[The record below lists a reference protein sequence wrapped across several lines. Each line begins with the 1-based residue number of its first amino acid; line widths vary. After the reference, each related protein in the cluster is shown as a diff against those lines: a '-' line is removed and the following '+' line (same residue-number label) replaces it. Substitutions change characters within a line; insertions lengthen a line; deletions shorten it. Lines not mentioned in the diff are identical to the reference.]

1 MTYKKISFE
10 IKDINVGKVA
20 YIGFG
25 LNNDRS
31 MNTLDIETMT
41 ELAEIVEELHKKAS
55 ELKGAIFYSHKEN
68 CFIAG
73 ADINLI
79 SAFTT
84 ESEAADKAEQGQNI
98 YNRIEDLTIPTVVCV
113 DGICLGGGLELSLA
127 CNVIIASN
135 SPKTS
140 IGLPEVKLGF
150 IPGFGGTYRLPRKV
164 GLPNALD
171 MILTGKAL
179 RADKAKKIGL
189 VAEVYPKENLLEM
202 APKFLGKS
210 STHHTISESFKE
222 LATENFV
229 TRKIIFQ
236 KVRESVLKKT
246 NGFYQAPLKILD
258 VMDSGMMKGRT
269 SYLASEAQA
278 FGELA
283 ISEQSKNLQH
293 IYFMSEAVKKYNG
306 PKSTK
311 EVLPLQRGAALGAG
325 TMGGGIA
332 WLMAEANMHPIMKD
346 LSTDALNLGLKQSSQ
361 NFSGALKRKK
371 LSRDEFERKQR
382 SITAQLDYSGFKK
395 IDLVVE
401 AVVENMDI
409 KKKVFAEVEKQVS
422 EKCLLTSNTSSLSV
436 QEMSKALEHPERFA
450 GLHFFN
456 PVHLMP
462 LVEIILHDKVAPE
475 TVEALY
481 KWVLK
486 VKKTPVI
493 VKDGPGFLVNRI
505 LMPYLNEAGF
515 LLEEGVSVKDLDQ
528 AALNFGMPMGPCRLL
543 DEVGIDVGVKVAK
556 VMYEGL
562 GERAHP
568 SKFSTKL
575 LDKNFLGKKNYKGFY
590 LYDEKGKVTGA
601 NTEVDPLLPD
611 TKKKMSET
619 EIQLRLFLPMIN
631 EAAAILEDGIVN
643 TAADVDL
650 GLIFGIGFP
659 PFRGGLLRYADT
671 EGLDKIHDALVKFS
685 ETVSADRYKPSTYLT
700 SLVQNKMT
708 FYEKAR

>member
-1 MTYKKISFE
+1 MSYQKISFE
-10 IKDINVGKVA
+10 VKDKVA

-25 LNNDRS
+25 YKSTRS
-31 MNTLDIETMT
+31 MTTLDMETMD
-41 ELAEIVEELHKKAS
+41 ELQRIVEDLHAKS
-55 ELKGAIFYSHKEN
+55 NDLTGAIFFSHKEN
-68 CFIAG
+68 CFLAG

-79 SAFTT
+79 SSLST
-84 ESEAADKAEQGQNI
+84 ESEAADKSEQGQTI
-98 YNRIEDLTIPTVVCV
+98 FNRIEDLSIPTVVCV
-113 DGICLGGGLELSLA
+113 DGVCLGGGLELSLS
-127 CNVIIASN
+127 CKTIIASN
-135 SPKTS
+135 SSKTQL
-140 IGLPEVKLGF
+140 GLPEVKLGI
-150 IPGFGGTYRLPRKV
+150 IPGFGGTYRLPRKI

-171 MILTGKAL
+171 MILTGKTL
-179 RADKAKKIGL
+179 RADKARRLGL
-189 VAEVYPKENLLEM
+189 VAEVYPKENLLAM
-202 APKFLGKS
+202 APKFFAKKEV
-210 STHHTISESFKE
+210 HHTLKESVKE

-269 SYLASEAQA
+269 SYLAAEAQA

-311 EVLPLQRGAALGAG
+311 PLPELHRGAALGAG

-332 WLMAEANMHPIMKD
+332 WLMADAGMHPIMKD
-346 LSTDALNLGLKQSSQ
+346 LTTEALNLGLKQSSQ
-361 NFSGALKRKK
+361 NFAGALKRKK
-371 LSRDEFERKQR
+371 ISPDEFERKQR

-395 IDLVVE
+395 VDLVIE

-409 KKKVFAEVEKQVS
+409 KKKVFAETEKNVHR
-422 EKCLLTSNTSSLSV
+422 ECLLTSNTSSLSV
-436 QEMSKALEHPERFA
+436 AEMSTALEFPDRFA

-462 LVEIILHDKVAPE
+462 LVEIIVHDKVSPE

-481 KWVLK
+481 KWVLR
-486 VKKTPVI
+486 VKKTPVV

-515 LLEEGVSVKDLDQ
+515 LLEEGVSIKDIDT

-543 DEVGIDVGVKVAK
+543 DEVGIDVAVKVAK
-556 VMYEGL
+556 VMYDGL

-568 SKFSTKL
+568 SKFSSKL
-575 LDKNFLGKKNYKGFY
+575 VEKNFLGKKNAKGFY
-590 LYDEKGKVTGA
+590 LYDEKGKVSGP
-601 NTEVDPLLPD
+601 NLEVEELLPS

-619 EIQLRLFLPMIN
+619 DLQMRLFLPMIN
-631 EAAAILEDGIVN
+631 EAAAILKDGIVQ
-643 TAADVDL
+643 TASEVDL

-659 PFRGGLLRYADT
+659 PFRGGLLRYADS
-671 EGLDKIHDALVKFS
+671 EGLDKILAALKNFS
-685 ETVSADRYKPSTYLT
+685 ETVDKDRYHPSDYLVDLVESKT
-700 SLVQNKMT
+700 S
-708 FYEKAR
+708 FYEKTR

>member
-1 MTYKKISFE
+1 MANKKISLE
-10 IKDINVGKVA
+10 YKNKIA
-20 YIGFG
+20 YVGFG
-25 LNNDRS
+25 FNSTKS
-31 MNTLDIETMT
+31 MTTLDVDTMM
-41 ELAEIVEELHKKAS
+41 ELQEIVEELHTKTS
-55 ELKGAIFYSHKEN
+55 ELTGVIFFSHKEN
-68 CFIAG
+68 CFLAG

-79 SAFTT
+79 AGMKT
-84 ESEAADKAEQGQNI
+84 ESDAADGAERGQTL
-98 YNRIEDLTIPTVVCV
+98 YNRIEDLPLPTVVCV

-127 CNVIIASN
+127 CKTIIASN

-140 IGLPEVKLGF
+140 LGLPEVKLGI
-150 IPGFGGTYRLPRKV
+150 IPGFGGTYRLPRKI

-171 MILTGKAL
+171 MILTGKTL
-179 RADKAKKIGL
+179 RADKAKKLGL
-189 VAEVYPKENLLEM
+189 VAEVYPRENLLAM
-202 APKFLGKS
+202 APQFFNRKVA
-210 STHHTISESFKE
+210 THTLAESMKE

-283 ISEQSKNLQH
+283 TSEQSKNLQH
-293 IYFMSEAVKKYNG
+293 IYFMSEAVKKYSG
-306 PKSTK
+306 PKGTK
-311 EVLPLQRGAALGAG
+311 ELPVLERGAALGAG

-332 WLMAEANMHPIMKD
+332 WLMADAGMQPIMKD

-361 NFSGALKRKK
+361 NFAGALKRKK
-371 LSRDEFERKQR
+371 ITPDEFERKQR

-395 IDLVVE
+395 TDLVIE

-409 KKKVFAEVEKQVS
+409 KKKVFAEVEKYVHD
-422 EKCLLTSNTSSLSV
+422 ECLLTSNTSSLSV
-436 QEMSKALEHPERFA
+436 EEMSKALEKPERFA

-462 LVEIILHDKVAPE
+462 LVEIIVHSKVSPE

-481 KWVLK
+481 KWVLR
-486 VKKTPVI
+486 VKKTPVV

-515 LLEEGVSVKDLDQ
+515 LLEEGVSIKDLDQ

-568 SKFSTKL
+568 SKFSSKL
-575 LDKNFLGKKNYKGFY
+575 MEKNFLGKKNAKGFY
-590 LYDEKGKVTGA
+590 LYDEKGKVSGP
-601 NTEVDPLLPD
+601 NLEVEDLLPKD
-611 TKKKMSET
+611 KKKMSET
-619 EIQLRLFLPMIN
+619 DLQMRLFLPMIN
-631 EAAAILEDGIVN
+631 EAAAILKDGIVS
-643 TAADVDL
+643 TAGEVDL

-659 PFRGGLLRYADT
+659 PFRGGLLRYADG
-671 EGLDKIHDALVKFS
+671 EGLDKILAALKNFS
-685 ETVSADRYKPSTYLT
+685 ETVDKERYRPSTYLED
-700 SLVQNKMT
+700 LVASKTT
-708 FYEKAR
+708 FYEKTNK

>member
-1 MTYKKISFE
+1 MANQKISIE
-10 IKDINVGKVA
+10 YKNKIA

-25 LNNDRS
+25 FNSPKSMTALDRD
-31 MNTLDIETMT
+31 TLM
-41 ELAEIVEELHKKAS
+41 ELSEIVEELHSKSS
-55 ELKGAIFYSHKEN
+55 ELNGAVFFSHKEN
-68 CFIAG
+68 CFLAG

-79 SAFTT
+79 ASMKT
-84 ESEAADKAEQGQNI
+84 EAEAADGAERGQNI

-113 DGICLGGGLELSLA
+113 DGVCLGGGLELALS
-127 CNVIIASN
+127 CKVILASN
-135 SPKTS
+135 SNKTS
-140 IGLPEVKLGF
+140 LGLPEVKLGI
-150 IPGFGGTYRLPRKV
+150 IPGFGGTYRLPRKI
-164 GLPNALD
+164 GLPNSLD
-171 MILTGKAL
+171 MILTGKTL
-179 RADKAKKIGL
+179 RADKAKRMGL
-189 VAEVYPKENLLEM
+189 VEEVYPRENLLSM
-202 APKFLGKS
+202 AHKFFNHKKRSLSMG
-210 STHHTISESFKE
+210 ESFKE

-306 PKSTK
+306 PTSSKA
-311 EVLPLQRGAALGAG
+311 LPKLERGAALGAG

-332 WLMAEANMHPIMKD
+332 WLMADAGMYPLMKD

-371 LSRDEFERKQR
+371 MTADEFERKQR

-395 IDLVVE
+395 VDLVIE

-409 KKKVFAEVEKQVS
+409 KKKVFAETEKQVGR
-422 EKCLLTSNTSSLSV
+422 ECLLTSNTSSLSV
-436 QEMSKALEHPERFA
+436 QEMSKALEYPERFA

-462 LVEIILHDKVAPE
+462 LVEIIIHDKIAPE
-475 TVEALY
+475 TIEALH
-481 KWVLK
+481 KWVLR

-505 LMPYLNEAGF
+505 LMPYLNEAGY

-556 VMYEGL
+556 VMHDGL
-562 GERAHP
+562 GERALP
-568 SKFSTKL
+568 SKFSSKL
-575 LDKNFLGKKNYKGFY
+575 LDKNFLGKKNSKGFY
-590 LYDEKGKVTGA
+590 LYDEKGKVTGP
-601 NTEVDPLLPD
+601 NSEVESLLP
-611 TKKKMSET
+611 TEKKSMNES
-619 EIQLRLFLPMIN
+619 EIQMRLFLPMIN
-631 EAAAILEDGIVN
+631 EAAAILKDGIV
-643 TAADVDL
+643 TRASDVDL
-650 GLIFGIGFP
+650 GLIYGIGFP
-659 PFRGGLLRYADT
+659 PFRGGLLRYADS
-671 EGLDKIHDALVKFS
+671 EGLDKIFNALKNFESSVDKH
-685 ETVSADRYKPSTYLT
+685 RYAPSDYLRD
-700 SLVQNKMT
+700 LVDQKST
-708 FYEKAR
+708 FYEKAK

>member
-1 MTYKKISFE
+1 MANNRISLEYKNE
-10 IKDINVGKVA
+10 IA

-25 LNNDRS
+25 YNSTKS
-31 MNTLDIETMT
+31 MTALDIETML
-41 ELAEIVEELHKKAS
+41 ELQAIVEELHTKQS
-55 ELKGAIFYSHKEN
+55 GLKGAIFFTHKEN
-68 CFIAG
+68 CFLAG
-73 ADINLI
+73 ADISLI
-79 SAFTT
+79 AGMKT
-84 ESEAADKAEQGQNI
+84 EAEAADGAERGQNI
-98 YNRIEDLTIPTVVCV
+98 YNRIEDLTIPTVACV
-113 DGICLGGGLELSLA
+113 DGVCLGGGLELSLS
-127 CNVIIASN
+127 CKTILASN

-140 IGLPEVKLGF
+140 LGLPEVKLGI
-150 IPGFGGTYRLPRKV
+150 IPGFGGTYRLPKKI

-171 MILTGKAL
+171 MILTGKTL
-179 RADKAKKIGL
+179 RADKAKRIGL
-189 VAEVYPKENLLEM
+189 VTEVYPRENLVAM
-202 APKFLGKS
+202 APSFFNKKAKS
-210 STHHTISESFKE
+210 QSVSESMKE

-311 EVLPLQRGAALGAG
+311 PLPVLARGAALGAG

-332 WLMAEANMHPIMKD
+332 WLMADAGMQPIMKD
-346 LSTDALNLGLKQSSQ
+346 LTTDALNLGLKQSSA
-361 NFSGALKRKK
+361 NFQGALKRKK
-371 LSRDEFERKQR
+371 ITADEFERKQR

-395 IDLVVE
+395 IDLVIE
-401 AVVENMDI
+401 AVVENMNV
-409 KKKVFAEVEKQVS
+409 KKSVFAETEKYVHRDT
-422 EKCLLTSNTSSLSV
+422 LLTSNTSSLSV
-436 QEMSKALEHPERFA
+436 QEMAGALEFPDRFA

-462 LVEIILHDKVAPE
+462 LVEIIVHDKIAPE
-475 TVEALY
+475 TIEALH
-481 KWVLK
+481 KWVLR

-515 LLEEGVSVKDLDQ
+515 LLEEGVSLKDLDK
-528 AALNFGMPMGPCRLL
+528 AALDFGMPMGPGRLL

-556 VMYEGL
+556 ILHDGL
-562 GERAHP
+562 GERAAS
-568 SKFSTKL
+568 SKLSSRMVEKGL
-575 LDKNFLGKKNYKGFY
+575 LGKKSSKGFY
-590 LYDEKGKVTGA
+590 LYDEKGKPTGA
-601 NTEVDPLLPD
+601 NPEVEELLPKE
-611 TKKKMSET
+611 KKKMSES
-619 EIQLRLFLPMIN
+619 ELQMRMFLPMIN
-631 EAAAILEDGIVN
+631 EAAAILQDGIVQ
-643 TAADVDL
+643 TAGDVDL

-659 PFRGGLLRYADT
+659 PFRGGLLRYADS
-671 EGLDKIHDALVKFS
+671 EGLDKIHNALKNFS
-685 ETVSADRYKPSTYLT
+685 ESVNKDRYTPSSYLT
-700 SLVQNKMT
+700 DLVETKTT
-708 FYEKAR
+708 FYEKAK